1 MKPKFLSL
9 VAGSML
15 CLLLLVLLSG
25 CGGPRAASL
34 VNTVTFN
41 LEPYQG
47 IRLDYDAEDIHV
59 LEGEPGQVV
68 LKEFMNENNKTF
80 YAKTTVKD
88 GELLITE
95 GKRPRRS
102 SFLSFVELY
111 IPAEYG
117 RDLSLHSTSGT
128 LTSTFPLN
136 VAGTLH
142 LDTTRGAITGQN
154 ITTEALTL
162 GATNGEVNLQDMN
175 ATTLQIKTTNANTTM
190 ERITGDITYASK
202 GGDLTLTAVNG
213 SGTFTATGNG
223 ELELAFTE
231 VKGDLTARTKNGDI
245 RLTLPDSLEF
255 KFLAATQEGVLD
267 TSFNEQLATAG
278 NNSSG
283 IIGASPSVSVELAA
297 RNGNITVKK

>member
-1 MKPKFLSL
+1 MKHKVLSL
-9 VAGSML
+9 VVGSML
-15 CLLLLVLLSG
+15 GMLLLIQLSG
-25 CGGPRAASL
+25 CGGPKAASL

-41 LEPYQG
+41 LEPYSG

-88 GELLITE
+88 SELLITE

-102 SFLSFVELY
+102 AFVSYVELY
-111 IPAEYG
+111 IPAKY
-117 RDLSLHSTSGT
+117 DQNLSLHSTSGN

-154 ITTEALTL
+154 ITADTL
-162 GATNGEVNLQDMN
+162 IIGATHGNVNLQDMD
-175 ATTLQIKTTNANTTM
+175 AKTLQIKTTNANTTM
-190 ERITGDITYASK
+190 ERISGDITYASK
-202 GGDLTLTAVNG
+202 GGDLTLEAVSG
-213 SGTFTATGNG
+213 SGTFTVTGNG
-223 ELELAFTE
+223 ELELSFTE